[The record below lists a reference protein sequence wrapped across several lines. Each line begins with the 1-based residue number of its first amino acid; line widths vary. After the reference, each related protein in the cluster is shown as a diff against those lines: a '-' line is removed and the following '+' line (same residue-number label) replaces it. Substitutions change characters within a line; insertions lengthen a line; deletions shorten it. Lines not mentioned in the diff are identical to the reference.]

1 MQAGLYATPKID
13 LTGIRIM
20 GRPTRPSLAAY
31 SDRLA
36 QREKLDLKPIRA

>member
-1 MQAGLYATPKID
+1 MQAGMYPAPKID
-13 LTGIRIM
+13 LTGIRVM
-20 GRPTRPSLAAY
+20 GRPARPSLAAY